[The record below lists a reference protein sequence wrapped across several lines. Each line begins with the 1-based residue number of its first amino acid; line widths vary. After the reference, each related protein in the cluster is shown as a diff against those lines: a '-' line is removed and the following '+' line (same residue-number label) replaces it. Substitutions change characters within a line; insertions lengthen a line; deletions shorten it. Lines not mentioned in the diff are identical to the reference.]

1 MGESAQRRVA
11 RGLAAAHRGINPTD
25 YGSITAENRMTAST
39 TDGSAR
45 GPGRSHDGASAA
57 SATAQTSAAPRDHVE
72 TTLADETVLWAAEES
87 GRHATN
93 LELFLDLVFV
103 FAVTQVAAVL
113 ASNMTVAGFWH
124 GLLLAWLVWWLWSQF
139 TWLGTAIDLGGRSAT
154 QFLVLATVPL
164 TLLMAVALPDAYAS
178 SGLEFAGAYLAVN
191 LWALA
196 IQGWGAWREPTTR
209 AGWIRYAPLAALAPL
224 VLVVGALL
232 PDPARIVMW
241 SAVALFNVV
250 SAVAGGRGQEGKIVW
265 AIDPGHFTERHA
277 LFVIISLGE
286 ILVAVGAAA
295 AGVTLT
301 PAIGAG
307 LLAAVA
313 VACVFWWTYFAF
325 VPDAVERALRRA
337 SRHRRGVVARNR
349 FTFGHFPI
357 IFGLVLYAV
366 VAKHVVAHPI
376 DAAYDSDLVVLAG
389 AITFFV
395 GGLLGLQWQQT
406 RRLAPERVAAI
417 IAVAVVCFS
426 VGPLVPG
433 VVLLAVVAVV
443 VAVMQTITLRR
454 YDRMNA
460 AQDQV
465 AGPPRSPTRR

>member
-1 MGESAQRRVA
+1 MGDEHTLLVA
-11 RGLAAAHRGINPTD
+11 GPGEVTAAP
-25 YGSITAENRMTAST
+25 ENRVEAPPL
-39 TDGSAR
+39 DE
-45 GPGRSHDGASAA
+45 AA
-57 SATAQTSAAPRDHVE
+57 LE
-72 TTLADETVLWAAEES
+72 AAEES

-103 FAVTQVAAVL
+103 FAVTQVAGML
-113 ASNMTVAGFWH
+113 ASDMSVAGFGR

-164 TLLMAVALPDAYAS
+164 TLLMAVALPGAYGS

-196 IQGWGAWREPTTR
+196 IQGWGLWQEPASRAAWL
-209 AGWIRYAPLAALAPL
+209 RYAPLAALAPML
-224 VLVVGALL
+224 LLAGAFL
-232 PDPARIVMW
+232 PDGARV
-241 SAVALFNVV
+241 AVWCVVAVFNVA
-250 SAVAGGRGQEGKIVW
+250 SAMAGGRGREGKHAWTV
-265 AIDPGHFTERHA
+265 DPGHFTERHA

-286 ILVAVGAAA
+286 ILVAVGASAA
-295 AGVTLT
+295 AVDLT

-337 SRHRRGVVARNR
+337 SPYERGRIARDR

-366 VAKHVVAHPI
+366 VAKHVVAHPT
-376 DAAYDSDLVVLAG
+376 DPASGSDLLVLAG
-389 AITFFV
+389 AIAFFV
-395 GGLLGLQWQQT
+395 GGLLGLQWKAMH
-406 RRLAPERVAAI
+406 RLAPERLAAI
-417 IAVAVVCFS
+417 VATAVLCGTA
-426 VGPLVPG
+426 GPRVPG
-433 VVLLAVVAVV
+433 VVLVAAVAVI
-443 VAVMQTITLRR
+443 VAIMQTITLRR
-454 YDRMNA
+454 YDRLQA
-460 AQDQV
+460 AE
-465 AGPPRSPTRR
+465 TRDTP